1 MIIEKNTIY
10 VNISNMDQEEKHLTK
25 KEERELRRLVKE
37 ENRLSAERVEKI
49 KKILI
54 WIIVLFSIL
63 GTVVGFVK
71 LFTAGGGLTSQ
82 TVNITV
88 DASDW
93 QKGNKESKVV
103 LVEYS
108 DFQCP
113 ACAFYHEDV
122 KKILGEF
129 GDKINFVYRHYPLI
143 QIHKSAY
150 LAAQL
155 AEAAGMQGKFWE
167 IHDQLFE
174 TQNSWSKENNPKD
187 TFMVI
192 VDKFG
197 LNKKKMEEDINQSAV
212 KNKID
217 NNIKSGDEYGVNA
230 TPTFFL
236 NGNKLKDINSFEDF
250 RNIIKQE
257 IEKTSAK

>member
-1 MIIEKNTIY
+1 MIIEIIY
-10 VNISNMDQEEKHLTK
+10 IYANISNMDQEEKHLTK

-37 ENRLSAERVEKI
+37 ENRMKVERMEKI

-54 WIIVLFSIL
+54 WVIVLFSIL
-63 GTVVGFVK
+63 ATVVGFMK
-71 LFTAGGGLTSQ
+71 LFAGGVSLTSQ

-113 ACAFYHEDV
+113 ACAFYQEDL
-122 KKILGEF
+122 KKILSEF
-129 GDKINFVYRHYPLI
+129 GDKINFVYRHYPLV

-155 AEAAGMQGKFWE
+155 AEAAGIQGKFWE
-167 IHDQLFE
+167 MHDQLFE

-192 VDKFG
+192 ADKLG
-197 LNKKKMEEDINQSAV
+197 LDKKKVEEDINLTAV

-217 NNIKSGDEYGVNA
+217 NDIKSGDEYGINA

-257 IEKTSAK
+257 IEKTSTK

>member
-1 MIIEKNTIY
+1 MKQLER
-10 VNISNMDQEEKHLTK
+10 SLTK
-25 KEERELRRLVKE
+25 KEEKELQRLVKE
-37 ENRLSAERVEKI
+37 ENRLKAEKMEKI
-49 KKILI
+49 KKILV
-54 WIIVLFSIL
+54 WIIVLFAIL
-63 GTVVGFVK
+63 ATLVGFMK
-71 LFTAGGGLTSQ
+71 LITTGPNSTSQ
-82 TVNITV
+82 TVNITINP
-88 DASDW
+88 SDW
-93 QKGNKESKVV
+93 QKGNQESKVI

-113 ACAFYHEDV
+113 ACAFYQEDL
-122 KKILGEF
+122 KKILSEF
-129 GDKINFVYRHYPLI
+129 GDKINFIYRHYPLV

-150 LAAQL
+150 LAAQT

-167 IHDQLFE
+167 MHDQLFE

-187 TFMVI
+187 AFMV
-192 VDKFG
+192 VADKLG
-197 LNKKKMEEDINQSAV
+197 LDKNKLEKDINLTTV

-217 NNIKSGDEYGVNA
+217 NDIKSGDEYGINS

-257 IEKTSAK
+257 IEKKSAP